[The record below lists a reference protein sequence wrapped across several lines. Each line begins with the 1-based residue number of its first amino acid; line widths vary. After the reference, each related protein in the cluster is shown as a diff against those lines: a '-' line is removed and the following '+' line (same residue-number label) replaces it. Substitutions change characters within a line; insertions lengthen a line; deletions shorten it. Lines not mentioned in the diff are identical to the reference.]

1 MTGAVQGM
9 RMNSAKKPHAE
20 IAGAGIG
27 GLTVAAALAQRGW
40 SVRVHETA
48 SDLRAFGAGIYIW
61 GNGLKVLRAIGA
73 HDEAIVGAHV
83 GKVFQTRNHLDE
95 VMEHIPINGAGQAQL
110 VTILRETLIRS
121 LVHACER
128 AGVEIVTSSLVVGA
142 TPEGELLLKSGQR
155 HRADLIVASDGVG
168 SLVRESLGLLQ
179 YRVPLRYGATRML
192 IPRDDLD
199 LPCADDLDKY
209 IEYFSGTRRI
219 LYTPS
224 SKNDLYV
231 AMCCEDADTAA
242 AAVPVDQALWQASFP
257 QLEALIARIADV
269 GAGRWDSFEVLR
281 LKQWHSG
288 RVAIIGDAAH
298 AMPPYLGQGGGC
310 ALMNALSVA
319 VAADQGIA
327 DIPAALAQWEAR
339 ERPLTD
345 YTQHTA
351 HMMGAMNDWPDT
363 VRSDVLKIV
372 GGSEEMGRARMKTAV
387 HVPTG
392 TQAEP
397 SDLSLCSR

>member
-1 MTGAVQGM
+1 M
-9 RMNSAKKPHAE
+9 SAGKQLHAE

-27 GLTVAAALAQRGW
+27 GLTAAAALAQRGW
-40 SVRVHETA
+40 SVRVHEA
-48 SDLRAFGAGIYIW
+48 APDLRAFGAGIYIW

-73 HDEAIVGAHV
+73 HDEAIAGAHV
-83 GKVFQTRNHLDE
+83 GRVFQTRNHVDE
-95 VMEHIPINGAGQAQL
+95 VMELIPINGEGAGQL

-121 LVHACER
+121 LVNACRR
-128 AGVEIVTSSLVVGA
+128 AGVEIVTNSLVVGA
-142 TPEGELLLKSGQR
+142 TPEGELLLKNGQR

-179 YRVPLRYGATRML
+179 YRVPLQYGATRML
-192 IPRDDLD
+192 ILRDDKD
-199 LPCADDLDKY
+199 LPNPDDLDKY
-209 IEYFSGTRRI
+209 IEYFSGTRRV

-224 SKNDLYV
+224 SKTDLYV
-231 AMCCEDADTAA
+231 ALCCEDADTAA
-242 AAVPVDQALWQASFP
+242 AGVPIDRELWTASFP
-257 QLEALIARIADV
+257 QLGNLLARIAGA

-319 VAADQGIA
+319 VAADEGA
-327 DIPAALAQWEAR
+327 GDIPAALVRWEAR
-339 ERPLTD
+339 ERPLTE

-351 HMMGAMNDWPDT
+351 HMMGAMNDWPDG

-372 GGSEEMGRARMKTAV
+372 GRSEEMGLARMKTAL

-392 TQAEP
+392 ARPEP
-397 SDLSLCSR
+397 SDLSLCGMATSA

>member
-1 MTGAVQGM
+1 MS
-9 RMNSAKKPHAE
+9 SAKKPHAE

-27 GLTVAAALAQRGW
+27 GLTAAAALAQRGW
-40 SVRVHETA
+40 SVTVHEA
-48 SDLRAFGAGIYIW
+48 APDLRAFGAGIYIW

-83 GKVFQTRNHLDE
+83 GGIFQTRNHLDE
-95 VMEHIPINGAGQAQL
+95 VMEVIPINGEGQGQL

-121 LVHACER
+121 LVNACRR

-142 TPEGELLLKSGQR
+142 TPEGELLLKSGER
-155 HRADLIVASDGVG
+155 RRADLIVASDGVG

-179 YRVPLRYGATRML
+179 YRMPLHYGATRML
-192 IPRDDLD
+192 ISRDDAD
-199 LPCADDLDKY
+199 LPDPADLDKY

-224 SKNDLYV
+224 SKTDLYV

-242 AAVPVDQALWQASFP
+242 AAVPIDAQLWKASFP
-257 QLEALIARIADV
+257 HLGKLITRIAELR
-269 GAGRWDSFEVLR
+269 AGRWDSFEVLS
-281 LKQWHSG
+281 LKKWSSG
-288 RVAIIGDAAH
+288 KVAIIGDAAH

-319 VAADQGIA
+319 VAADEGIG
-327 DIPAALAQWEAR
+327 DIPAALEQWEAR

-351 HMMGAMNDWPDT
+351 HMMGAMNDWPDD

-372 GGSEEMGRARMKTAV
+372 GRSEEMGRARMKTAV
-387 HVPTG
+387 HVPAGATP
-392 TQAEP
+392 EP
-397 SDLSLCSR
+397 SDLSVCSR